1 MAATKIRQAGDPY
14 SGVYMYMVHGDSLV
28 LEAFD
33 GRPTEHHVIPVGSGL
48 CGKAVAEGHDLNVPD
63 VTESDE
69 YMTCSIETQ
78 SELIVLIRTQGNI
91 VGQID
96 VDSDVRNGFN
106 ELEQASVREI
116 ADFLGTIL

>member
-1 MAATKIRQAGDPY
+1 
-14 SGVYMYMVHGDSLV
+14 MVHGDTLI

-33 GRPTEHHVIPVGSGL
+33 GRPTEHRVIPVGSGL

-63 VTESDE
+63 VTQSDE

-78 SELIVLIRTQGNI
+78 SELIVLIRTRGNI